1 MAINMRHP
9 EKIIGMDKM
18 KPSTLSNIAF
28 YYWFAKQDLMD
39 KRSWRT
45 TAAILL
51 NLILV
56 FWFITVLLG
65 APAALE
71 LIRKNHLKQ
80 NPTALSVEFDKGAG
94 AMVDIKLHE
103 KEKYEKAFNDNP
115 NLGFRSLSFFRNQKL
130 EFFLPDGSTELRGRT
145 VDKNDLVINAA
156 GFSDKFGQDLSWIAI
171 SNTLK
176 TQLVGALDPTKE
188 FITIRSA
195 TTGNKKT
202 IKVAGYYSSDFDSSG
217 FFMISEKAALD
228 LKNEPNPKS
237 KWITTGPLPKSWMVK
252 MLPDKVNEYLD
263 KYSLRRPSI
272 ETRTLPDGKDAKCWR
287 LDSTTD
293 SGEKLSD
300 WKDHLFALGSH
311 MKENHGEETGDF
323 KVISSFDNE
332 TSVDG
337 TKKESATTFDIGVLY
352 VKDLE
357 NLGPCIKELKKN
369 GCRPLNPEI
378 EAQLR
383 EINASTEW
391 IKTGLN
397 VISIFIIFLGA
408 INTGFL
414 EFFRLRQKIPE
425 IGLLRSIG
433 ITDGKLLFLCLFE
446 CFFLLAFSF
455 IASIVF
461 SFITIWSIK
470 ASLLPWANW
479 GDIFNLQYF
488 GYLSCFGIFNFFIT
502 MGSSYFGSL
511 SSRNSCPA
519 DSLCKAG

>member
-1 MAINMRHP
+1 MLDMNNR
-9 EKIIGMDKM
+9 M
-18 KPSTLSNIAF
+18 KPNPLFNIAF
-28 YYWFAKQDLMD
+28 YYWFAMQDLTD
-39 KRSWRT
+39 KRSWIT
-45 TAAILL
+45 TAAIFI
-51 NLILV
+51 NLTCI
-56 FWFITVLLG
+56 FCFITVLLG
-65 APAALE
+65 TPAALE

-115 NLGFRSLSFFRNQKL
+115 NLGARAVSFFRNQKL
-130 EFFLPDGSTELRGRT
+130 EFYLPDGSMELRGRT

-156 GFSDKFGQDLSWIAI
+156 GFSDKFGKDISWITI
-171 SNTLK
+171 SNTFK
-176 TQLVGALDPTKE
+176 TQLASALDPTKE

-195 TTGNKKT
+195 ITGNKKT
-202 IKVAGYYSSDFDSSG
+202 IRVAGYYSSDFDSSG
-217 FFMISEKAALD
+217 FFMISDRAALD

-252 MLPDKVNEYLD
+252 ILPEKVNQYLE
-263 KYSLRRPSI
+263 KYSLRRPSV
-272 ETRTLPDGKDAKCWR
+272 ETRTFPVGKDAKCWR

-293 SGEKLSD
+293 SGEKLTD
-300 WKDHLFALGSH
+300 WKEHLFALGLH
-311 MKENHGEETGDF
+311 MNENYGEDTVEF
-323 KVISSFDNE
+323 KVISSFDIE

-337 TKKESATTFDIGVLY
+337 TKKESGITFDIGVLY

-357 NLGPCIKELKKN
+357 NLGPCIRELKKN
-369 GCRPLNPEI
+369 GCRPLNPET

-383 EINASTEW
+383 EINASTAS

-397 VISIFIIFLGA
+397 SICIVIIILGA
-408 INTGFL
+408 INTWFL

-433 ITDGKLLFLCLFE
+433 ITDGKLLLLCLVE
-446 CFFLLAFSF
+446 CLFLLISSF
-455 IASIVF
+455 IMSMIL
-461 SFITIWSIK
+461 SLIFIWIIK
-470 ASLLPWANW
+470 IMVMPWANW
-479 GDIFNLQYF
+479 NDIFNFQYF
-488 GYLSCFGIFNFFIT
+488 GYFACFALFNIIIT

-519 DSLCKAG
+519 DSLSKAG

>member
-1 MAINMRHP
+1 MSQPR
-9 EKIIGMDKM
+9 KIIAMDKM
-18 KPSTLSNIAF
+18 KTHTLFNFTF
-28 YYWFAKQDLMD
+28 YYWFAKQDLTD

-45 TAAILL
+45 TFAIFI
-51 NLILV
+51 NLTCIFCL
-56 FWFITVLLG
+56 ITVLLG

-94 AMVDIKLHE
+94 AMVDIKLNE

-115 NLGFRSLSFFRNQKL
+115 NLGARALSFFRNQKL
-130 EFFLPDGSTELRGRT
+130 EFYLPDGSTELRGRT

-171 SNTLK
+171 SNSVKEKLSN
-176 TQLVGALDPTKE
+176 ALDATKE

-202 IKVAGYYSSDFDSSG
+202 IKIAGYYSSDFDSSG
-217 FFMISEKAALD
+217 FFMISEKAALE

-252 MLPDKVNEYLD
+252 ILPDKVNQYLD

-272 ETRTLPDGKDAKCWR
+272 ETRTFPDGQDTKCWR
-287 LDSTTD
+287 LDSSTD
-293 SGEKLSD
+293 SGEKLAD
-300 WKDHLFALGSH
+300 WKEHLFALGSH
-311 MKENHGEETGDF
+311 MKENYGEDTDNF
-323 KVISSFDNE
+323 KVISSFDTEAN
-332 TSVDG
+332 VDG
-337 TKKESATTFDIGVLY
+337 TKIESGITFDIGVLY

-357 NLGPCIKELKKN
+357 NLGACIRELKKN
-369 GCRPLNPEI
+369 GCRPLNPEA

-414 EFFRLRQKIPE
+414 EFFRLWQKIPE

-433 ITDGKLLFLCLFE
+433 ISDGKLLLIYLFE
-446 CFFLLAFSF
+446 CFFLLVISF
-455 IASIVF
+455 LGSVFLSLIV
-461 SFITIWSIK
+461 IWSIK
-470 ASLLPWANW
+470 NWLLPWANW

-488 GYLSCFGIFNFFIT
+488 GYLVCFALFNFVIT
-502 MGSSYFGSL
+502 MGSSYFGSR

>member
-1 MAINMRHP
+1 MLDMINRI
-9 EKIIGMDKM
+9 KCR
-18 KPSTLSNIAF
+18 TLFNIAF
-28 YYWFAKQDLMD
+28 YYWFAMRDLMD
-39 KRSWRT
+39 KRSLCT
-45 TAAILL
+45 TVAIIL
-51 NLILV
+51 NLLFI
-56 FWFITVLLG
+56 FGFITIILG
-65 APAALE
+65 VPSALE

-94 AMVDIKLHE
+94 VMVDIKLHE
-103 KEKYEKAFNDNP
+103 KEKYEKAFNDNS
-115 NLGFRSLSFFRNQKL
+115 NLGLRALSFFRNQKL
-130 EFFLPDGSTELRGRT
+130 EFYLPDGCMELRGRT
-145 VDKNDLVINAA
+145 VDKNDLVIKAA
-156 GFSDKFGQDLSWIAI
+156 GFPDKFGQDLSWIAI

-176 TQLVGALDPTKE
+176 NQLTGALDQTKE

-217 FFMISEKAALD
+217 FFMISDKAALE

-237 KWITTGPLPKSWMVK
+237 KWITTGPLPKSWIVK
-252 MLPDKVNEYLD
+252 KLPDKVSEYLD
-263 KYSLRRPSI
+263 KYSLRTPSI
-272 ETRTLPDGKDAKCWR
+272 ETRTFPDGKDAKCWR

-293 SGEKLSD
+293 SGEKLTD

-311 MKENHGEETGDF
+311 MKENYGEDTSDF
-323 KVISSFDNE
+323 KVISSFDIE
-332 TSVDG
+332 GGVDW
-337 TKKESATTFDIGVLY
+337 TKKESATSFDIGVLY

-357 NLGPCIKELKKN
+357 NLGPCIRELKKN
-369 GCRPLNPEI
+369 GCRPLNPQV

-383 EINASTEW
+383 EINDSTAW
-391 IKTGLN
+391 IKKGLN
-397 VISIFIIFLGA
+397 AVSMFVIILGA

-433 ITDGKLLFLCLFE
+433 ITDGKLLLLYLIE

-455 IASIVF
+455 IVSLVF
-461 SFITIWSIK
+461 SFIIIWRIK
-470 ASLLPWANW
+470 ISLLPWVNW
-479 GDIFNLQYF
+479 IDIFDLQYF
-488 GYLSCFGIFNFFIT
+488 GYFARFALINFVIT
-502 MGSSYFGSL
+502 MVSSYLSSL